1 MSSYLFGLGVILL
14 VITMIAYAAFDNRLI
29 EVYTVELDIAAIT
42 GLFLFLIGLLGIQQ
56 GTII

>member
-1 MSSYLFGLGVILL
+1 MSSYVFGLGVILL
-14 VITMIAYAAFDNRLI
+14 VITMIAYAAFDERLV
-29 EVYTVELDIAAIT
+29 EVYTVELDAAAIT